1 MIQACLPA
9 LASIIAVY
17 TLKSMA
23 SADDIRKFGQ
33 FAQGFAQDKNIDR
46 HKCHRVTPLE
56 VLHLAHSRTGTLS
69 MYFT

>member
-1 MIQACLPA
+1 
-9 LASIIAVY
+9 
-17 TLKSMA
+17 MA

-69 MYFT
+69 KLCTSHKPLNSPPAA